1 MDCSNS
7 QLIQNPKPLR
17 SNWFVVSS
25 PLERAVSIVFQWT
38 EPEEN
43 NSIGIVSGAM
53 LHQFPETC
61 SIIYHPLGTS
71 SSNSILGEV
80 DPVVGTFT
88 ITLNVSEVNN
98 KGDLIADCGLFT
110 TSSQSLRAD
119 LPITPSQTDSDND
132 GIPIWK
138 MIVTQHRPMNP
149 FTEQDAPI
157 LKPIR
162 METES

>member
-1 MDCSNS
+1 
-7 QLIQNPKPLR
+7 
-17 SNWFVVSS
+17 
-25 PLERAVSIVFQWT
+25 
-38 EPEEN
+38 
-43 NSIGIVSGAM
+43 M

-80 DPVVGTFT
+80 DPVVGTFS

-110 TSSQSLRAD
+110 TSSQSLRVD

-132 GIPIWK
+132 GIPDLEDDCDS
-138 MIVTQHRPMNP
+138 TPPDEP

-157 LKPIR
+157 QSIR
-162 METES
+162 METAS